1 MAAYET
7 IIGLEIH
14 VELATKTKIFCN
26 CSTEFGA
33 EPNANTCPVCLA
45 LPGALPVMNE
55 EVVKLATKAGL
66 AIGCEINQLNKMD
79 RKNYFYPDSPKAYQI
94 SQFDLPICEKG
105 LVQIDTEQGKKDI
118 RINRIH
124 MEEDAGKLVHAEF
137 EPYTYIDYNRVGVPL
152 CEIVTEPDLRSIDE
166 AIVFLRTLRS
176 IMIYA
181 GISDCKMEEGSMRCD
196 ANISLRKVGDTKL
209 NTRVELKNINSF
221 KELEKALTKE
231 QKRQLELY
239 KYGEEHKIVQETRR
253 WDAAKGKTIPMRSKE
268 DAHDYR
274 YFPEPDVIPIVVK
287 DEIIANAKAAMP
299 ELPQAKLARFVS
311 EYKLNET
318 DAAILV
324 DERALAE
331 FYEKVVEAGADAK
344 SSCNWVLRDIIR
356 LMNEQKITPEE
367 ITFDPKELA
376 EIIKM
381 SKAGTINS
389 SAATQVFDEIAK
401 TGKTAKIVVEE
412 KGLIQ
417 VNDSSEIEKIVE
429 DVLANNVNVVE
440 QFKGGNTKVKGFLVG
455 QVMKMSKGKA
465 NPKMA
470 SDMIDAKL
478 AE

>member
-94 SQFDLPICEKG
+94 SQFDLPICENG

-166 AIVFLRTLRS
+166 AITFLRTLRS

-287 DEIIANAKAAMP
+287 DEIVENAKATMP
-299 ELPQAKLARFVS
+299 ELPQVKLARFVS

-344 SSCNWVLRDIIR
+344 SACNWVLRDIIR
-356 LMNEQKITPEE
+356 LMHEQKITPEE

-381 SKAGTINS
+381 AKAGTINS
-389 SAATQVFDEIAK
+389 SAATQVFDEIVK
-401 TGKTAKIVVEE
+401 TGKTAKVIVEE

-429 DVLANNVNVVE
+429 DVLANNSKVVE

>member
-1 MAAYET
+1 
-7 IIGLEIH
+7 
-14 VELATKTKIFCN
+14 
-26 CSTEFGA
+26 
-33 EPNANTCPVCLA
+33 
-45 LPGALPVMNE
+45 
-55 EVVKLATKAGL
+55 
-66 AIGCEINQLNKMD
+66 
-79 RKNYFYPDSPKAYQI
+79 
-94 SQFDLPICEKG
+94 
-105 LVQIDTEQGKKDI
+105 
-118 RINRIH
+118 
-124 MEEDAGKLVHAEF
+124 
-137 EPYTYIDYNRVGVPL
+137 
-152 CEIVTEPDLRSIDE
+152 
-166 AIVFLRTLRS
+166 
-176 IMIYA
+176 MIYA

-287 DEIIANAKAAMP
+287 DEIVENAKATMP
-299 ELPQAKLARFVS
+299 ELPQVKLARFVS

-344 SSCNWVLRDIIR
+344 SACNWVLRDIIR
-356 LMNEQKITPEE
+356 LMHEQKITTEE

-381 SKAGTINS
+381 AKAGTINS
-389 SAATQVFDEIAK
+389 SAATQVFDEIVK
-401 TGKTAKIVVEE
+401 TGKTAKVIVEE

-429 DVLANNVNVVE
+429 DVLANNSKVVE